1 MRFGGHFDAM
11 ATNTKQDGVLV
22 IFWVFVH
29 TCAVVHPDHWLSFWV
44 FVCRCV
50 VVHPEHMP
58 LKQNKRITYCHC
70 RCRRRCR
77 FRFCCQLPFRQR
89 EMRFGQ

>member
-58 LKQNKRITYCHC
+58 LKKKKNGAHIVIVVVVAVVVFVFVV
-70 RCRRRCR
+70 RCLSDRGR
-77 FRFCCQLPFRQR
+77 
-89 EMRFGQ
+89 